1 MNGINLVAPKVYNL
15 VWEIEKFA
23 TTSKVA
29 LKWVNANGETHSITY
44 KDLYNKVHQ
53 YAFSFKNNGI
63 EKGDKLFVMM
73 PRCVETYAVYL
84 AILKI
89 GCVIVPGSEM
99 LTFKDIQYR
108 IDHSDVKGIVAHNQY
123 IDTFSR
129 FAKSGNYKL
138 FTINEQAGVWNSLN
152 DQAIIGAHVLTVET
166 KSDDLAF
173 ISYTSGTT
181 GNPKGVVHTHSWG
194 YAHIRTIASSWL
206 DVTEDDVVWATA
218 GPGWQKW
225 IWSPFLA
232 TLGSGATGFFY
243 EGKFDPETFLTLLNE
258 HNITVFC
265 STPTE
270 YRFMA
275 KAENLDQFKLPALRS
290 AVSAGEPLNQ
300 EVIHTFKKYF
310 QVDVR
315 DGYGQTENTL
325 LIGTLK
331 DLKAKVGSMGVPTP
345 GNLVEI
351 VDEDGKPVGT
361 NTVGNIAVH
370 INSPALFKH
379 YYNDASR
386 TKAQIRGD
394 YYITGDRA
402 KKDEDGYY
410 WFDGRSDDIIISA
423 GYTIGP
429 FEIEDALVQ
438 HKLVKECAVVASPDP
453 LRGNVVKA
461 FVVLTEHSSNSDELV
476 VELQEHVKKVTAPY
490 KYPRKIEFVHELP
503 KTISGKIRRVE
514 LRAREQMPESK

>member
-1 MNGINLVAPKVYNL
+1 MNSTNLIAPKVYNL

-23 TTSKVA
+23 STNKIA
-29 LKWVNANGETHSITY
+29 LKWVNSNGDSHQITY
-44 KDLYNKVHQ
+44 KELYNKVHE
-53 YAFSFKNNGI
+53 YAFTFKNKGL

-89 GCVIVPGSEM
+89 GCVIIPGSEM
-99 LTFKDIQYR
+99 LTLTDIQYR
-108 IDHSDVKGIVAHNQY
+108 LEHSEVKAIVAHNQY
-123 IDTFSR
+123 VSNFDGVV
-129 FAKSGNYKL
+129 KNGKYLL
-138 FTINEQAGVWNSLN
+138 FTINEQNSGWISLN
-152 DQAIIGAHVLTVET
+152 ELSIKGAYVLTVET

-194 YAHIRTIASSWL
+194 YAHIRTVASNWL

-243 EGKFDPETFLTLLNE
+243 EGKFDAETFLTLIQE
-258 HNITVFC
+258 QNISVFC

-275 KAENLDQFKLPALRS
+275 KEENLNQYKFPALRS

-300 EVIHTFKKYF
+300 EVIRTFKNYF

-325 LIGTLK
+325 LIGTMK
-331 DLKAKVGSMGVPTP
+331 DIKAKVGSMGIPTP
-345 GNLVEI
+345 GNMVEI
-351 VDEDGKPVGT
+351 VDEEGNLVEV

-370 INSPALFKH
+370 LNSPALFKH
-379 YYNDASR
+379 YYNDLER
-386 TKAQIRGD
+386 TNAQIRGS

-410 WFDGRSDDIIISA
+410 WFDGRSDDIIISS

-461 FVVLTEHSSNSDELV
+461 FVVLTENTSNEEALIT
-476 VELQEHVKKVTAPY
+476 ELQEHVKKVTAPY
-490 KYPRKIEFVHELP
+490 KYPRKIEFVQELP
-503 KTISGKIRRVE
+503 KTTSGKIRRIE
-514 LRAREQMPESK
+514 LREKEQLHESI

>member
-1 MNGINLVAPKVYNL
+1 MIGTSLIAPKMYNI

-23 TTSKVA
+23 STNKLA
-29 LKWVNANGETHSITY
+29 LKWVCSKGETHQISY

-53 YAFSFKNNGI
+53 YAFTFKNNGL

-89 GCVIVPGSEM
+89 GCVIVPGSEL
-99 LTFKDIQYR
+99 LTLKDILYR
-108 IDHSDVKGIVAHNQY
+108 IEHSEVKAIVAHNEY
-123 IDTFSR
+123 LNTFNSIV
-129 FAKSGNYKL
+129 KGGKYKL
-138 FTINEQAGVWNSLN
+138 FTIHEENGVWISLNEQAIS
-152 DQAIIGAHVLTVET
+152 GAHVLTVET

-194 YAHIRTIASSWL
+194 YAHIRTVASSWL
-206 DVTEDDVVWATA
+206 DVTEDDIVWATA

-232 TLGSGATGFFY
+232 TLGSGATGFFF
-243 EGKFDPETFLTLLNE
+243 EGKFEAKTFLTLLKE
-258 HNITVFC
+258 HDISVFC

-275 KAENLDQFKLPALRS
+275 KEENLEMYDLPSLRS
-290 AVSAGEPLNQ
+290 AVSAGEPLNL
-300 EVIHTFKKYF
+300 EVIRTFKKYF

-325 LIGTLK
+325 LIGTMK
-331 DLKAKVGSMGVPTP
+331 DIKAKEGSMGIPTP
-345 GNLVEI
+345 GNLVDI
-351 VDEDGKPVGT
+351 VDDHGIPVGV
-361 NTVGNIAVH
+361 NQVGNIGVH
-370 INSPALFKH
+370 IKSPALFKH
-379 YYNDASR
+379 YYNDLER
-386 TKAQIRGD
+386 TNAQIKGD
-394 YYITGDRA
+394 YYLTGDRA

-410 WFDGRSDDIIISA
+410 WFDGRSDDIIISS

-461 FVVLTEHSSNSDELV
+461 FIVLTENPTNPEELIK
-476 VELQEHVKKVTAPY
+476 ELQDHVKSVTAPY
-490 KYPRKIEFVHELP
+490 KYPRKIEFVQELP

-514 LRAREQMPESK
+514 LRAMEDVRESN